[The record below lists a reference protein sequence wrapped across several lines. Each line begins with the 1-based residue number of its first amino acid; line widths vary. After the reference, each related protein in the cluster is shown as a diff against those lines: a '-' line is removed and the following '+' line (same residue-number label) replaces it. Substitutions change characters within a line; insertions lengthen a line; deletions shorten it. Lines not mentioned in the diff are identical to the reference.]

1 MKKKLLYET
10 PQAEAYEVF
19 LENACLQTTSDITT
33 DTPDNPMP
41 WGSGDED

>member
-10 PQAEAYEVF
+10 PQAEVFEVL
-19 LENACLQTTSDITT
+19 LENACLQVVSDITT
-33 DTPDNPMP
+33 ENDGNPMP